1 MKTTQRNLIGCMAVA
16 MSLSAG
22 FAHAGL
28 QERMA
33 AALLTSA
40 AVGQQPGS
48 GGIFSGFSSN
58 QPAAPS
64 EPFAARNVSGAAAA
78 VPSANGVTRLPPT
91 GINPPSDD
99 DRYPVA
105 GAAPQT
111 MTVNGQTFTSP
122 VFTPGTGGV
131 AVSGIQGGSN
141 NVYMPPRN
149 QPQPGN
155 RGHSD
160 AMLRQARLALAVG
173 DIRRASDMLG
183 QAKQDQIR
191 YAPNE
196 DSPDRVA
203 AAIAKF
209 VEISRLDRATEEN
222 RRTYARMWMEQAND
236 LLQWNEL
243 EQAEKLAEM
252 AAQQHVTFGPFDA
265 KPDDLLRRIAA
276 MREQKRPIG
285 PAPIDVGNANP
296 IVGASQAARQQ
307 AVTLMRNIR
316 SALAVGQIAQ
326 AEFMCRQLDA
336 MRIPEKAFGPGE
348 DSPAH
353 VFDAVHLAQRRF
365 ASGVM
370 QAGGTV
376 DVGGG
381 VNNAVYD
388 PSRDRT
394 RNMQIADIAPDS
406 VPAPPDQPNGPS
418 ISPDASGQS
427 PGYSLF
433 QQGEAA
439 LKARDRDRALLLF
452 RQASAYSSQLDPTT
466 AARLQDQLSLLSAPR
481 NLGQHTGSAGQP
493 ATPLDDAAAAR
504 QALVSQVFSDMT
516 HRESEAKAMREK
528 DPKGALALLQE
539 TRKKVEASAVEPSIR
554 DRWLRQLDRSIDE
567 TQQFIAAN
575 RSRIDLDDKNN
586 NVRSEINREALNKQQ
601 VQQKLADLVDQYNR
615 LNDEQRFEEAE
626 VIAKQAKEL
635 APHELVTSVMVE
647 KAKIQRLNA
656 REMDIKSAERGGLW
670 QRAGRG

>member
-16 MSLSAG
+16 IGLSAG
-22 FAHAGL
+22 FAQAGL

-33 AALLTSA
+33 AALLTNA

-48 GGIFSGFSSN
+48 GSIFSGFSSS
-58 QPAAPS
+58 QQTAPN

-91 GINPPSDD
+91 GVNPPSDD

-105 GAAPQT
+105 GAGPQQA
-111 MTVNGQTFTSP
+111 MAASGNNPNGIFTRDTGP
-122 VFTPGTGGV
+122 LMQQTGGDNPV
-131 AVSGIQGGSN
+131 
-141 NVYMPPRN
+141 PR
-149 QPQPGN
+149 GN
-155 RGHSD
+155 RAHSD

-203 AAIAKF
+203 AAIGKYI
-209 VEISRLDRATEEN
+209 EISRLDRGSEEN
-222 RRTYARMWMEQAND
+222 RRTYARMWMEQAQD

-252 AAQQHVTFGPFDA
+252 AAQQRVTFGPFDA

-276 MREQKRPIG
+276 IREQNRPAS
-285 PAPIDVGNANP
+285 PVPMNVGNASP

-348 DSPAH
+348 DSPGH
-353 VFDAVHLAQRRF
+353 VFDAVHQAQRRF

-394 RNMQIADIAPDS
+394 RNMQIADVSPDA
-406 VPAPPDQPNGPS
+406 VPAPPDQPSGPS
-418 ISPDASGQS
+418 ISPDTSGQS

-439 LKARDRDRALLLF
+439 LKAHDRDRALQLF
-452 RQASAYSSQLDPTT
+452 RQASAYSSQLDQVT

-481 NLGQHTGSAGQP
+481 TLGQHPGAPGQP
-493 ATPLDDAAAAR
+493 AAPLDDAAAAR
-504 QALVSQVFSDMT
+504 QLVSQVFSDMT

-539 TRKKVEASAVEPSIR
+539 TRKKVEASGVEPSIR
-554 DRWLRQLDRSIDE
+554 DRWLRQLDRSIEE

-575 RSRIDLDDKNN
+575 RSRIELDDKNKN
-586 NVRSEINREALNKQQ
+586 IRDEMNRQALNKEQ
-601 VQQKLADLVDQYNR
+601 VQQKLAELVEQFNK
-615 LNDEQRFEEAE
+615 LSQEQRYEEA
-626 VIAKQAKEL
+626 AGPGRSGSRNL
-635 APHELVTSVMVE
+635 PRTSSSR
-647 KAKIQRLNA
+647 K
-656 REMDIKSAERGGLW
+656 
-670 QRAGRG
+670 